1 MLELKLLAS
10 CIFDPFSRKTNY
22 LFKYG
27 HIMLGNKTNL
37 RYLYLTYNVN
47 LNKSFVRQFN
57 FLCSSDC

>member
-10 CIFDPFSRKTNY
+10 CIFDPFSRKTSY

-37 RYLYLTYNVN
+37 RYLYLT
-47 LNKSFVRQFN
+47 LQCKFKQE
-57 FLCSSDC
+57 LCTPV